1 MSAVD
6 QNFIL
11 SLLVIVVFA
20 IAIWKTFAH
29 MKAGFGPFNTSVVI
43 IILVLF
49 VATTF
54 VLFGKVEWQSVAN
67 LIFSIV
73 GFAGGLLAKKAGKDT
88 DE

>member
-1 MSAVD
+1 MNAVCQD
-6 QNFIL
+6 FIL

-20 IAIWKTFAH
+20 GALWKTFAH
-29 MKAGFGPFNTSVVI
+29 MKSGFGQYNTSVLIVV
-43 IILVLF
+43 LVLF

-73 GFAGGLLAKKAGKDT
+73 GFAGGLLAKKSGKDS
-88 DE
+88 DD